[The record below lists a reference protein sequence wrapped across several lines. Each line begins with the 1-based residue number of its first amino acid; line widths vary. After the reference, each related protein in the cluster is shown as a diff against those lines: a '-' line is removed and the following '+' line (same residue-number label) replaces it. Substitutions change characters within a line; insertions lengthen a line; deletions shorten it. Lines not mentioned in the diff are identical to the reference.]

1 MPPSVSASA
10 SGKEAASTPS
20 SPGQTASGSACHGGT
35 SSSGNGPCK
44 LKPVAELSE
53 GDIDEESAQRE
64 AEAFSEAL
72 VPEHAPHAQPALWW
86 SQSAAGKSAP
96 SVVLVPD
103 LPARRA
109 GCHEPLGSMMGQ
121 PWIPPLVRLPSHTS
135 CLGIYIEAPPI
146 LLSRHC
152 LKGPEF

>member
-53 GDIDEESAQRE
+53 GDIDEEEGVA
-64 AEAFSEAL
+64 AEEG
-72 VPEHAPHAQPALWW
+72 
-86 SQSAAGKSAP
+86 AAAEE
-96 SVVLVPD
+96 SVVDEEVD
-103 LPARRA
+103 KR
-109 GCHEPLGSMMGQ
+109 
-121 PWIPPLVRLPSHTS
+121 
-135 CLGIYIEAPPI
+135 
-146 LLSRHC
+146 LLSI
-152 LKGPEF
+152 GA